1 MMDSEIE
8 ELQGKIRNF
17 EYTPNRKRW
26 MRAFALLIVVEILPF
41 LILMFGSKSF
51 VAPLLMML
59 VIGLPSFTFW
69 FLTYLMGYQREGS
82 KWLLWVLIILPLSFV
97 RSMGVLG
104 EFALVLIVFSP
115 AYIYFWL
122 KTLKLRRQNLLKK
135 ISMKLEQNKI
145 SREVFFKS
153 ATRLV
158 DSLA

>member
-17 EYTPNRKRW
+17 EYAPNRKRW
-26 MRAFALLIVVEILPF
+26 IKAFALLIVVEILPF

-59 VIGLPSFTFW
+59 GISLPSFIVW
-69 FLTYLMGYQREGS
+69 FLTYLMGYQREGT
-82 KWLLWVLIILPLSFV
+82 KWLLWILIILPLGFV
-97 RSMGVLG
+97 RSIGVLG
-104 EFALVLIVFSP
+104 EFALILIVLSP
-115 AYIYFWL
+115 AYVYFWL

-135 ISMKLEQNKI
+135 ISKKLEQSKI
-145 SREVFFKS
+145 SREVFLKS

-158 DSLA
+158 GSLV